1 MGQFFRLTPPSVH
14 QMILALERR
23 GLITREPGMARS
35 IRLTLQPE
43 QLPPLREAITMV
55 SVSQI
60 ANQYDSGYQA
70 TMLRL
75 GKIQIDDLFALN
87 LQRPPPF
94 FVPRAR
100 RNTGSVSHP
109 AETGLLISSD

>member
-1 MGQFFRLTPPSVH
+1 M
-14 QMILALERR
+14 M
-23 GLITREPGMARS
+23 
-35 IRLTLQPE
+35 
-43 QLPPLREAITMV
+43 

-87 LQRPPPF
+87 LQRPPPSCLEHVETLGAYRIPRRPAF
-94 FVPRAR
+94 SSHLINEPQYTALNRRSALEEAGHVPHRSE
-100 RNTGSVSHP
+100 NTTF
-109 AETGLLISSD
+109 AENNLI